1 MKENMI
7 VIREPKM
14 FYFYFDWS
22 KDVGKNLKHEIE
34 SITKSNESLDENK
47 IKNKTEQLRSKYKC

>member
-47 IKNKTEQLRSKYKC
+47 IKNETEQLRSKYKC